1 MLSKSCFCNLAST
14 VSSLLQVAKAQA
26 VFAYVYVVS
35 DVSITRTR
43 TSSWGLNSSARRA
56 ASRATASN
64 KRGARCDAV
73 AKAQAVL
80 ARFWAMKRST
90 RPSALAAMAS
100 NNSGAASAAVAYAQ
114 AYA

>member
-1 MLSKSCFCNLAST
+1 MRWHTRRDAAT
-14 VSSLLQVAKAQA
+14 GT
-26 VFAYVYVVS
+26 VFAN
-35 DVSITRTR
+35 
-43 TSSWGLNSSARRA
+43 SWGLNSSALRA

-114 AYA
+114 ACALSMNNTNK

>member
-1 MLSKSCFCNLAST
+1 MLSKSCLCILAST
-14 VSSLLQVAKAQA
+14 KSSLLQVAKAQA
-26 VFAYVYVVS
+26 VFAYGHVVS
-35 DVSITRTR
+35 VRINDGTR

-73 AKAQAVL
+73 AKAQAVF
-80 ARFWAMKRST
+80 AKFWAMKRST